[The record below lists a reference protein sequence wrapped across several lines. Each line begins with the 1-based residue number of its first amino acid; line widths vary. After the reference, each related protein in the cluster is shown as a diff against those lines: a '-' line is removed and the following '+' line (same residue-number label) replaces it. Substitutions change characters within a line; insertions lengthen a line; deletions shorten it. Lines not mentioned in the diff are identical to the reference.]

1 MQPIE
6 QRKRIART
14 GFALKVMSAALLGIG
29 VLGGGVLGHTV
40 FAAASD
46 DPLLG
51 IEGVC
56 QLGGQ
61 RGALLKNYLRVAAA
75 KNELKPFGRAVADTK
90 QPSSGDDGQE
100 VPLWKGLGSM
110 SYAIAT
116 SRPLAQRYFDQGLQ
130 LAYGFNHA
138 EARRSFQKAQR
149 IDPDCAM
156 CYWGEALVL
165 GPNINAPMDSA
176 ANAPAF
182 EAVRRARALAGKA
195 SAREQGLIDALSARY
210 SDDPK
215 AERAQLD
222 AAYASR
228 MAELAQAYPKDD
240 QIAVLTAEALMDT
253 QPWDYWEAGGT
264 RPKGQAQLIV
274 DLLEK
279 VLARNPDHPG
289 AIHYYIHA
297 VEASSDPHR
306 AEKYAE
312 RMGKL
317 VPGAGHLVHMPS
329 HIYYRVGRYL
339 DSLAVNKAAVAAD
352 ERYLRRAS
360 NAGLY
365 PQAYY
370 PHAIHMLMVSAQ
382 MAGDGVA
389 AIDAAEKLAQVV
401 SDEAVRTVPWVQ
413 PIKAAVYTAHA
424 QFSPPERVLAIAD
437 PGDAQPF
444 VKGLWHYARAV
455 ALAAGSDVA
464 AAERELESIQRLA
477 ATDFSALAAGG
488 VPATDILDIAH
499 KVARARIAQ
508 AQGDLNTA
516 ATALEAAV
524 VIEDR
529 LGYTEPPHWY
539 YPVRQSLGAVLVQ
552 LGQFDRAEEMFR
564 ASLARAPNNGWSL
577 YGLQQVYQRRGE
589 TRSAKALQRR
599 LAQAWAGS
607 TTQLDLKRL

>member
-1 MQPIE
+1 M
-6 QRKRIART
+6 T
-14 GFALKVMSAALLGIG
+14 
-29 VLGGGVLGHTV
+29 
-40 FAAASD
+40 
-46 DPLLG
+46 
-51 IEGVC
+51 
-56 QLGGQ
+56 
-61 RGALLKNYLRVAAA
+61 
-75 KNELKPFGRAVADTK
+75 
-90 QPSSGDDGQE
+90 
-100 VPLWKGLGSM
+100 
-110 SYAIAT
+110 
-116 SRPLAQRYFDQGLQ
+116 
-130 LAYGFNHA
+130 
-138 EARRSFQKAQR
+138 
-149 IDPDCAM
+149 
-156 CYWGEALVL
+156 
-165 GPNINAPMDSA
+165 
-176 ANAPAF
+176 
-182 EAVRRARALAGKA
+182 
-195 SAREQGLIDALSARY
+195 
-210 SDDPK
+210 
-215 AERAQLD
+215 
-222 AAYASR
+222 
-228 MAELAQAYPKDD
+228 ELAQA
-240 QIAVLTAEALMDT
+240 IRRTIRSRSLTAEALMDT

-297 VEASSDPHR
+297 VEASSDPRR

-389 AIDAAEKLAQVV
+389 AIDAAEKLARVV

-455 ALAAGSDVA
+455 ALAGGADIAGA
-464 AAERELESIQRLA
+464 QRELESIQRLA
-477 ATDFSALAAGG
+477 ATDFSALAAGD
-488 VPATDILDIAH
+488 VPATDILEIAH
-499 KVARARIAQ
+499 KVAHARIAQ

-552 LGQFDRAEEMFR
+552 LGELDRAEEMFR
-564 ASLARAPNNGWSL
+564 ASLARAPKTAGRSM
-577 YGLQQVYQRRGE
+577 GCSRSISAAGTRARQRPC
-589 TRSAKALQRR
+589 S
-599 LAQAWAGS
+599 AGS
-607 TTQLDLKRL
+607 RKLGPDRPRSWISSGCN